1 MNYMNK
7 RYKIIAWRRL
17 QNGKSH
23 KWEHLK
29 DPILTNDIE
38 TTRKEL
44 IKQYTEKDEQIDL
57 LYYE

>member
-1 MNYMNK
+1 MNK